1 MAERW
6 SRRQGVAQRQARE
19 DVMAMSLHRLAACGG
34 GVLVAIALLLSPAAE
49 AAENKIRIAF
59 GDIESVEILHFLIA
73 IERAKEKGVAI
84 DIAYLKEEDIAA
96 QAVVS
101 GEADVGVG
109 TPYAMLQKV
118 EAPIRMFYQMSTLR
132 FYPIVNTEFYKDWKD
147 LDGQDVAVHSRGSG
161 TEAIMKLMAQRNGI
175 TYSNISYVAGAE
187 VRAGALLQGNI
198 KATIVDAANRRM
210 IEGKAPGKFAV
221 LPMEGVNASDEAL
234 YANTEFL
241 SREQAAVDT
250 LVEALVTTWREIND
264 NPAFVVELRKR
275 YNLLTDLPADLE
287 PEIEPY
293 FVESSAS
300 GAFPNNGGGEAAVKD
315 DFEFYGVAGQLEG
328 DPASLKV
335 EDFWDF
341 APLDRVL
348 AKVGRV

>member
-1 MAERW
+1 MAR
-6 SRRQGVAQRQARE
+6 
-19 DVMAMSLHRLAACGG
+19 SLHRLVACAGSI
-34 GVLVAIALLLSPAAE
+34 LVAVAMLLSPAAE

-73 IERAKEKGVAI
+73 IERAREKGVNI
-84 DIAYLKEEDIAA
+84 EIAYLKEEDIAA

-109 TPYAMLQKV
+109 TPYALVQKV
-118 EAPIRMFYQMSTLR
+118 KAPIRMFYQMSTLR
-132 FYPIVNTEFYKDWKD
+132 FFPIVNTEFYKDWKD

-161 TEAIMKLMAQRNGI
+161 TEAIMKLMAQRHGI
-175 TYSNISYVAGAE
+175 TYSNINYVAGAE
-187 VRAGALLQGNI
+187 VRAGALLQGNV

-210 IEGKAPGKFAV
+210 IENKAPGKFAV
-221 LPMEGVNASDEAL
+221 LPMEGINASDEAL

-241 SREQAAVDT
+241 AREQAAVDT
-250 LVEALVTTWREIND
+250 LIEALLTTWREIND
-264 NPAFVVELRKR
+264 NPGFVVELRQR

-293 FVESSAS
+293 FVESVEA
-300 GAFPNNGGGEAAVKD
+300 GAFPNNGGDEAAVKD

-328 DPASLKV
+328 DPATLKV

-341 APLDRVL
+341 TPLNRVL
-348 AKVGRV
+348 DKIGRV